1 MKVKPK
7 KTTNPKLISTKNKK
21 LKVKQKKKQKND
33 SADRMSGGI
42 WRLAGSEAWDHM
54 D

>member
-1 MKVKPK
+1 M
-7 KTTNPKLISTKNKK
+7 
-21 LKVKQKKKQKND
+21 KVKQKKKNN
-33 SADRMSGGI
+33 SADRMSGI